1 MKMLVP
7 FENPWNV
14 YLFWNRYIRDKHCQ
28 KKFHVKR
35 QKIIFTNFEFCHNI
49 WNGLGKSQA
58 SFLPLMPPKLERWR
72 PGLPNPFSLDKQSGN
87 FCCFCLLTFR
97 ILWIKIVLKSKLKL
111 KSSVV
116 SASNIVWA
124 PRREQVVHWLL
135 LIPPLH
141 PNHNKQYHHMLL
153 GFQIT

>member
-1 MKMLVP
+1 MKMPLP

-14 YLFWNRYIRDKHCQ
+14 YLFCIGMLEISIA
-28 KKFHVKR
+28 KKNSMSNGK
-35 QKIIFTNFEFCHNI
+35 KIIFTNFEFCHNI

-116 SASNIVWA
+116 SASNVEWA